1 MNNKQSTDVENLD
14 NRLCFE
20 NTIRSIHRIVIINVT
35 FGKPLHFVTVSTV
48 FSRRRTISNR
58 LSSKSNIRIP
68 RIPNFIPNELPKID
82 FLNISL
88 PVVIFQRSRCDACNE
103 NLYYEKEDS
112 LIFFSIEEIVVP
124 PDFGEQG

>member
-1 MNNKQSTDVENLD
+1 M
-14 NRLCFE
+14 
-20 NTIRSIHRIVIINVT
+20 RSI
-35 FGKPLHFVTVSTV
+35 
-48 FSRRRTISNR
+48 
-58 LSSKSNIRIP
+58 
-68 RIPNFIPNELPKID
+68 ELPKID